1 MMNKKT
7 AMKVILISLLCAVI
21 LISASCMK
29 SSTGTG
35 GTSSVDLP
43 ESSSVGSGDL
53 PSGSISSD
61 PNEGSSRNPDE
72 EASKKDDLMETLM
85 NHPESPEA
93 DFELCNIN
101 TYWKTA
107 HISKYT
113 GNSEIVVIP
122 AKIKGMTIVEV
133 ASEAFYEHPT
143 VRAVRLADTI
153 ERVGSYAFASCSELE
168 IFVCGSGTKEFVTR
182 TFAKSRKLRKVLLNE
197 GLESVGSH
205 SFNSCLALKE
215 IVMPSTI
222 DDVMAHTFWCFERT
236 DKLNVYYPAG
246 NEALD
251 LLKEEIDSA
260 EYTTTC
266 VLIPR

>member
-1 MMNKKT
+1 
-7 AMKVILISLLCAVI
+7 MKVILISLLCVVI

-43 ESSSVGSGDL
+43 ESSSVGSGDF

-107 HISKYT
+107 HIAKYT

-122 AKIKGMTIVEV
+122 AKIKGLTIVEV
-133 ASEAFYEHPT
+133 ASDAFYENPA

-153 ERVGSYAFASCSELE
+153 ERVGSYAFASCPELE

-205 SFNSCLALKE
+205 SFNSCLSLKE

-222 DDVMAHTFWCFERT
+222 EDAMAHTFWWFEREAT
-236 DKLNVYYPAG
+236 DKLKVYYPAG

-251 LLKEEIDSA
+251 LLKEEIDRA